1 MTIDQLLEEW
11 EKDAKIDK
19 GHLDN
24 CALEISVLH
33 SKYLRLYTQQKLL
46 FQKMQNDFI
55 QLKSKKRAW
64 ILGEMSKQELDAEGW
79 KPWLKATP
87 LKNQVDEILEAEED
101 CILLKSKLSYQAEKV
116 NALES
121 IIKIINN
128 RTFQISTAI
137 NWMKFQNGVS

>member
-11 EKDAKIDK
+11 EKDAKMDK
-19 GHLDN
+19 SHLDN
-24 CALEISVLH
+24 CALETSVLH
-33 SKYLRLYTQQKLL
+33 SKYLRLYVQQKLL
-46 FQKMQNDFI
+46 LQKIQNDFI

-64 ILGEMSKQELDAEGW
+64 VLGEMSKQELDAENW

-87 LKNQVDEILEAEED
+87 LKNQVDEILEADND
-101 CILLKSKLSYQAEKV
+101 CVMLKSKLSYQSEKV

-128 RTFQISTAI
+128 RTFQISAAT
-137 NWMKFQNGVS
+137 NWLKFQNGIS